1 MKLGIKKKSLFKMLG
16 ILVVIIMI
24 FPILFEAKAS
34 EEVIIVNDF
43 SVGNEVN
50 EFKFN
55 GNWVGTTPSSGQY
68 NNDEH
73 WINISKGASNVND
86 IYYTVK
92 FEGEKIELYGNKA
105 PSLGKCAISIDG
117 GEEVIVNAYSANK
130 AMQQKIYESPTLE
143 KGIHIIKV
151 RATGQGD
158 GATANMQIDFAKVY
172 SSKYLETGI
181 EITPEEINIK
191 VDDSEKINVKVLS
204 QGEGKKDILWESDNP
219 SVATIKNGKATGI
232 SQGTANIIV
241 TLEEGNFTKV
251 CKVKVDAKN

>member
-1 MKLGIKKKSLFKMLG
+1 MKIGIKKKGLFKILG
-16 ILVVIIMI
+16 ILIVAIMV
-24 FPILFEAKAS
+24 FPILFEANAS

-43 SVGNEVN
+43 SIGNGVN
-50 EFKFN
+50 QFKFN

-105 PSLGKCAISIDG
+105 PALGKCAISIDG
-117 GEEVIVNAYSANK
+117 GEEVIVNAYSATK

-143 KGIHIIKV
+143 KGIHTIKV

-158 GATANMQIDFAKVY
+158 GATANMQIDSAKVY
-172 SSKYLETGI
+172 SSKSASTGI
-181 EITPEEINIK
+181 EITPEEMNIK
-191 VDDSEKINVKVLS
+191 VDDSEKINVNVLS
-204 QGEGKKDILWESDNP
+204 GGTGKKDILWESDNP
-219 SVATIKNGKATGI
+219 SVATIKNGKVTGI
-232 SQGTANIIV
+232 SEGTANIIV
-241 TLEEGNFTKV
+241 TLEEGNFTKI
-251 CKVKVDAKN
+251 CKVKVYSKN